1 MQPDREDFRQGAKA
15 YRNGFLTGALIGVLI
30 CLMIQKPIWT
40 LPLVL
45 GLVFGAIA
53 MNRKI

>member
-1 MQPDREDFRQGAKA
+1 MQPNNDFRQGAKA
-15 YRNGFLTGALIGVLI
+15 YRNGFLVGALIGVVV
-30 CLMIQKPIWT
+30 CLMIRKPIWS

>member
-1 MQPDREDFRQGAKA
+1 MQPTDDYRQGAKA
-15 YRNGFLTGALIGVLI
+15 YRNGFLAGALIGIII
-30 CLMIQKPIWT
+30 CLIMRKTIWS

-45 GLVFGAIA
+45 GLLFGAIA